1 MSYDYNF
8 FRVKPNVRSPDD
20 LTEGNIDPIGT
31 VEEVK
36 AALTAAFPKTAW
48 RHDSGWLDPD
58 TPMGHISLFDTTLQ
72 LRSFSVSRIE
82 VLEVKIICR
91 MLGLVAF
98 DGQKMLLIRP

>member
-8 FRVKPNVRSPDD
+8 FRAKPNAHTLGD

-36 AALTAAFPKTAW
+36 VALTAAFPKATW

-58 TPMGHISLFDTTLQ
+58 IPMGHVSQFDTTPQ

-82 VLEVKIICR
+82 VPEVKIICSI
-91 MLGLVAF
+91 LGLVAF